1 MAFVT
6 GCQHDVFVSYA
17 HLDNEPISSGQTG
30 WVDALAEKLAIE
42 VSQRL
47 GTRDFALWMDHRLDG
62 NHPIT
67 PEILGAI
74 QQSATLLVVVSP
86 AYLNSEWC
94 RRERTAFLNLVK
106 DRVAAGSVFVV
117 FARDVARAAVPPEFG
132 DLLGF
137 QFWVKDAEAGTDR
150 PLGMADVSE
159 RAYITRVLQLS
170 HDLKRQLERLR
181 AGGGTSQPAAPR
193 VTAADAPAVFIA
205 RSTEDLEDREDELRT
220 YLSQAGITVLP
231 ETRYPQGDRNAF
243 EAAMRKDLARS
254 RAFVQLLSASRGREL
269 DFVPTTRYPRLQHD
283 IAVSAATPRLIWRD
297 RGLDLETVRDADHR
311 ALLEAARA
319 CGIEEFK
326 RAVVDEAR
334 RPPEVARTAPA
345 NVMVFVNAD
354 AADLALAQ
362 SVAKTLSERNVE
374 CYWPLAH
381 GSPEEIRR
389 DVEENLSN
397 CDGVLLI
404 YGSSSANWVRSQLRQ
419 GRKVISQRDRPLSA
433 LAVYEGPP
441 AAKEDLAVA
450 IPNLLMVNCR
460 DGSDPT
466 ALGQFV
472 ATLHK

>member
-17 HLDNEPISSGQTG
+17 HLDNEPIASGQTG
-30 WVDALAEKLAIE
+30 WVDALAEKLAVE
-42 VSQRL
+42 LSQRL

-94 RRERTAFLNLVK
+94 RRERTAFLNLVQ

-117 FARDVARAAVPPEFG
+117 FARDVARGDVPPEFG

-150 PLGMADVSE
+150 PLGMPDLSE
-159 RAYITRVLQLS
+159 RAYITRLLSLS
-170 HDLKRQLERLR
+170 HDLKRQLERLK
-181 AGGGTSQPAAPR
+181 AGGSQPAVR
-193 VTAADAPAVFIA
+193 RAASPDVPAVFIA
-205 RSTEDLEDREDELRT
+205 SSTEDLEEREEELRA
-220 YLSQAGITVLP
+220 YLSQAGIAVLP
-231 ETRYPQGDRNAF
+231 ETRYPQDDRAGF

-269 DFVPTTRYPRLQHD
+269 DFTPATRYTRLQHD
-283 IAVSAATPRLIWRD
+283 IAASAATPRFVWRD

-311 ALLEAARA
+311 ALLETARA
-319 CGIEEFK
+319 CGMEEFK
-326 RAVVDEAR
+326 RAVLDETR
-334 RPPEVARTAPA
+334 RAPEKARTPPA

-354 AADLALAQ
+354 SADLALAQ
-362 SVAKTLSERNVE
+362 SVAKVLSDRNVE
-374 CYWPLAH
+374 CYWPLAN
-381 GSPEEIRR
+381 GTPEEVRR

-419 GRKVISQRDRPLSA
+419 GRKVISQRDRPLAA

-441 AAKEDLAVA
+441 ATKEDLAVA
-450 IPNLLMVNCR
+450 IPNLLTVNCR

>member
-6 GCQHDVFVSYA
+6 GCQHDIFVSYA
-17 HLDNEPISSGQTG
+17 HLDNQPISPGQAG
-30 WVDALAEKLAIE
+30 WVDTLAKNLAIE

-47 GTRDFALWMDHRLDG
+47 GTRDFALWMDHSLDG
-62 NHPIT
+62 NRPIT

-94 RRERTAFLNLVK
+94 RRERTAFLGLIK

-137 QFWVKDAEAGTDR
+137 QFWVNDAEAGTDR

-181 AGGGTSQPAAPR
+181 AGGTSRPAAPV
-193 VTAADAPAVFIA
+193 VTSADAPAVFIA
-205 RSTEDLEDREDELRT
+205 RSTEDLEDREDELKT
-220 YLSQAGITVLP
+220 YLSQAGIAVLP

-243 EAAMRKDLARS
+243 EASMRKDLARS
-254 RAFVQLLSASRGREL
+254 RVFVQLLSASRGREL

-297 RGLDLETVRDADHR
+297 RVLDLETVRDTDHR
-311 ALLEAARA
+311 ALLESARA

-326 RAVVDEAR
+326 RAVLDEAR
-334 RPPEVARTAPA
+334 RVREMAKPAPA

-362 SVAKTLSERNVE
+362 SVAKALSARNVE
-374 CYWPLAH
+374 CYWPLAN
-381 GSPEEIRR
+381 GSPEEVRR

-404 YGSSSANWVRSQLRQ
+404 YGSTSANWVRSQLRQ

-433 LAVYEGPP
+433 LAIYEGPP
-441 AAKEDLAVA
+441 ATKEDLALA
-450 IPNLLMVNCR
+450 IPNLLMVDCR
-460 DGSDPT
+460 AGSDAT

-472 ATLHK
+472 ASLHK